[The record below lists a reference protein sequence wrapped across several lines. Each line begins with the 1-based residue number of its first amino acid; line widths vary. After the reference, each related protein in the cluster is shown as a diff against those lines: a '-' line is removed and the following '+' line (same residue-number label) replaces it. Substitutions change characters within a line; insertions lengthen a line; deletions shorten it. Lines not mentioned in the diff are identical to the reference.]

1 MTNVPAARKVLQAL
15 ARCSEE
21 PVHVIGHI
29 QPIGALIGID
39 AQSERITHASDGSD
53 IYIGAAPD
61 DLLGREARAHFGDA
75 AWHAFNNVRMS
86 EDIGTSR
93 QRVGCFD
100 LGRGPMEI
108 HASKSGDQFALEVE
122 PGRSDHSS
130 DLVLRDFGHLI
141 SQLNEA
147 ETEEALFDVT
157 VRLMRTVTGYDRVMI
172 YRFDSHWNGEVVAE
186 ARKGSVEPYLG
197 LRFPHWDIPAQA
209 RDIMRRVPIRVIA
222 DVDHVPARLRADR
235 ADRAPLDITL
245 ALMRGVSALH
255 VEYLRNMET
264 AATMTLSLVVSGQL
278 WGMVSLHHKTPR
290 VPTAH
295 VRRLLGMFLPVLRLR
310 LELLT
315 ERARLAQTRRI
326 DHLKHEV
333 QKRLEEGSNFASVGP
348 VICSTLGV
356 DGVAVVVGSQNESY
370 GEVPGQAVFDAVTKH
385 AVASGGLAA
394 INSLRET
401 FPALEQDLGSTA
413 GALVLAQPDNRAL
426 VVFRGNAASPVA
438 WAGNPE
444 KTIEHVSGQARLRP
458 RGSFSTYLQEVDGR
472 CESWRDADRDA
483 LQRLWLLLSLAERR
497 FYVEKMSRQQALM
510 IDELNHRV
518 RNILALVKAVSRKAR
533 SQYASLEDYADSV
546 EARIHALAAAHD
558 LGSGASSDAVSL
570 HRLLQ
575 IETEPYLV
583 SNGKRVVIRGVDALI
598 RAEAAPIFALIIHEL
613 VTNAAKY
620 GALSVDVGRVTL
632 DIGAAEG
639 GLLFNWT
646 EEGGPPV
653 APPTETGFGSALID
667 RAVPHELGGT
677 SRLEYRPAGVQA
689 EIFVP
694 DAVLLPLDSGRITT
708 SEAIETTVSMPLP
721 EGTLDGMIL
730 LLEDNFVIAAGMVEE
745 LEAIGAQDVE
755 TAATLSDAAE
765 IMATETPALA
775 ILDVNLG
782 RGGTSEALALEL
794 HAAQVPFFFVSG
806 YGESVRMPPELD
818 SVPRLKKP
826 VAGRD
831 LERAIAAVVS
841 LEAVS

>member
-1 MTNVPAARKVLQAL
+1 
-15 ARCSEE
+15 
-21 PVHVIGHI
+21 
-29 QPIGALIGID
+29 
-39 AQSERITHASDGSD
+39 
-53 IYIGAAPD
+53 
-61 DLLGREARAHFGDA
+61 
-75 AWHAFNNVRMS
+75 
-86 EDIGTSR
+86 
-93 QRVGCFD
+93 
-100 LGRGPMEI
+100 
-108 HASKSGDQFALEVE
+108 
-122 PGRSDHSS
+122 
-130 DLVLRDFGHLI
+130 
-141 SQLNEA
+141 
-147 ETEEALFDVT
+147 
-157 VRLMRTVTGYDRVMI
+157 VTGYDRVMI
-172 YRFDSHWNGEVVAE
+172 YRFDPHWNGEVVAE
-186 ARKGSVEPYLG
+186 ARKRSIEPYLG

-209 RDIMRRVPIRVIA
+209 RDIMRQVPIRIIA
-222 DVDHVPARLRADR
+222 DVDHVPTKLRADR

-245 ALMRGVSALH
+245 ALMRGVSAAH

-264 AATMTLSLVVSGQL
+264 AATMTLSLVVGGRL
-278 WGMVSLHHKTPR
+278 WGMVSLHHKNPRMPTP
-290 VPTAH
+290 H
-295 VRRLLGMFLPVLRLR
+295 VRQLLGAFLPFLRLR

-315 ERARLAQTRRI
+315 ERSRLEQAKRI
-326 DHLKHEV
+326 DLLKHEV
-333 QKRLEEGSNFASVGP
+333 QKRLEEGSNFASAGP

-356 DGVAVVVGSQNESY
+356 DGVAIVVGSQNESY
-370 GEVPGQAVFDAVTKH
+370 GEVPGQSVFDALTKQ
-385 AVASGGLAA
+385 AVAAGGLAA
-394 INSLRET
+394 FNSLREA

-426 VVFRGNAASPVA
+426 IVFRRSIASPVA

-444 KTIEHVSGQARLRP
+444 KTIEHVSGKARLRP

-472 CESWRDADRDA
+472 CESWREADRNA

-518 RNILALVKAVSRKAR
+518 RNILALVKSVSRKAR
-533 SQYASLEDYADSV
+533 SQYASLEAYADSV

-598 RAEAAPIFALIIHEL
+598 RAEAAPILALIIHEL
-613 VTNAAKY
+613 ITNAAKY
-620 GALSVDVGRVTL
+620 GALSVDAGCVTL
-632 DIGAAEG
+632 DIRAVEG
-639 GLLFNWT
+639 GLAFHWA

-653 APPTETGFGSALID
+653 ELPTETGFGSALIE

-677 SRLEYRPAGVQA
+677 SRLEYRSEGVRA

-694 DAVLLPLDSGRITT
+694 DAVLLPLESGRTT
-708 SEAIETTVSMPLP
+708 ASEAIETTASIPIP
-721 EGTLDGMIL
+721 EGALNGMIL

-765 IMATETPALA
+765 IMANETPALA

-794 HAAQVPFFFVSG
+794 HAAEVPFFFVSG

-818 SVPRLKKP
+818 TVPRLRKP

-831 LERAIAAVVS
+831 LEQAIATVMS
-841 LEAVS
+841 PTPSG